1 MNEPHL
7 VVRNML
13 VALER
18 TDDVEQP
25 VLIPGNPV
33 KLSGVDEVDPRRPP
47 WLGEHSAD
55 VLRTELGMNDD
66 EIEDLV
72 RDGVVGT

>member
-1 MNEPHL
+1 
-7 VVRNML
+7 ML

-18 TDDVEQP
+18 TDGVEQP

-33 KLSGVDEVDPRRPP
+33 KLSRVDEDDPHRPP
-47 WLGEHSAD
+47 WLGEHTSS
-55 VLRTELGMNDD
+55 VLQSELGLEDK

-72 RDGVVGT
+72 RDGVLGT